1 MKSTIGL
8 FLVGCAV
15 IGTLFTLTNYG
26 NHAVDGG
33 YVAYVYTN
41 PIWGKKQFD
50 STINGPG
57 GTGYWAWRRET
68 LNISVTP
75 WTMEEK
81 FNDIL
86 AKDKLMM
93 QAQASLVF
101 RIDRTKV
108 REFVEDY
115 GAMNEVGKNEPSAII
130 KDAYNSFIQQHF
142 RSAIRSEVSKYNG
155 LDASANIPQ
164 ITRAVEA
171 ELKRKFEGTPFI
183 VESVTIGSTTPP
195 KSVTDGVTKKVE
207 QTQAYERQTIERQ
220 MAEQQIE
227 IQKAQGQA
235 AANKAAEE
243 AEGRKRVAQ
252 AEADA
257 ALYKQQ
263 RDAEARLFSAQKEAE
278 GILMV
283 ATANAEGKK
292 KEAEALDQYSRAIGG
307 NYVSLKFVENLD
319 KLKLPNTV
327 VGADFVGQLSGML
340 RGVTIDGTPVLKTVA
355 PGVITAE

>member
-1 MKSTIGL
+1 MIKNIVALFGFFACVTTI
-8 FLVGCAV
+8 FVFAN
-15 IGTLFTLTNYG
+15 FG
-26 NHAVDGG
+26 NHGVDGG
-33 YVAYVYTN
+33 YVAYVYQN
-41 PIWGKKQFD
+41 PIMGEKKFV

-57 GTGYWAWRRET
+57 GTGFWCWRYNT
-68 LNISVTP
+68 LDISVTP
-75 WTMEEK
+75 WTMEEQFK
-81 FNDIL
+81 DIL

-93 QAQASLVF
+93 EAQASLVF
-101 RIDRTKV
+101 RVDRTKV
-108 REFVEDY
+108 REFVENY
-115 GAMNEVGKNEPSAII
+115 GAMKEVSHADPKDII
-130 KDAYNSFIQQHF
+130 QDAYGSFIQQHF

-155 LDASANIPQ
+155 LDASSNIPQ
-164 ITRAVEA
+164 ITRAVES
-171 ELKRKFEGTPFI
+171 ELKNKFEGTPFI
-183 VESVTIGSTTPP
+183 VESVTIGYTTPP

-220 MAEQQIE
+220 MAEQQID

-243 AEGRKRVAQ
+243 ANGRKLVAQ

-263 RDAEARLFSAQKEAE
+263 KEAEAKLYSAQKDAE

-283 ATANAEGKK
+283 ATAQAEGKK
-292 KEAEALDQYSRAIGG
+292 KEAEALEQYSRAIGG

-340 RGVTIDGTPVLKTVA
+340 RGVTIDGTPVLKTVVPTA
-355 PGVITAE
+355 PAN